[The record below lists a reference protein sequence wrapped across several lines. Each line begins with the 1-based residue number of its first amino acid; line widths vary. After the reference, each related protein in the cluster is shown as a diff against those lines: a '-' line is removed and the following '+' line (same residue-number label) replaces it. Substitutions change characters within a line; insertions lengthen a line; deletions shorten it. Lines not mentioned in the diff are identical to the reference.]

1 MPTMATVF
9 THWKSSAQGILLL
22 VVATCNILTQS
33 GDLSVGT
40 TKIVT
45 LIGSLA
51 FAYIALI
58 SKDSGVQV
66 ASVAGGPPEAVSS
79 HEVPDAPNAK
89 AVAPSAKVGK

>member
-1 MPTMATVF
+1 MLPTYATVV

-22 VVATCNILTQS
+22 IVATCNVLTQS
-33 GDLSVGT
+33 GVLSVDT

-66 ASVAGGPPEAVSS
+66 ASVAGGPPEAVPS
-79 HEVPDAPNAK
+79 HELPDDPTAK
-89 AVAPSAKVGK
+89 AVPAVKVGK